1 MELTQ
6 EHVSKLET
14 EFWGAENGGE
24 QESQPTPSEPQQ
36 EKQKVIHHQ
45 KENDWYKN
53 FGWESEEKAKTE
65 IDKLKSIKQPEFKNE
80 ESKQLYKRF

>member
-36 EKQKVIHHQ
+36 EKTEGDTHQ
-45 KENDWYKN
+45 KKTTGIRISGGNLKN
-53 FGWESEEKAKTE
+53 
-65 IDKLKSIKQPEFKNE
+65 
-80 ESKQLYKRF
+80 

>member
-6 EHVSKLET
+6 EQVSKLET

-36 EKQKVIHHQ
+36 EK
-45 KENDWYKN
+45 
-53 FGWESEEKAKTE
+53 TE
-65 IDKLKSIKQPEFKNE
+65 GDTPPK
-80 ESKQLYKRF
+80 

>member
-24 QESQPTPSEPQQ
+24 QESQPTPSEPPYR
-36 EKQKVIHHQ
+36 
-45 KENDWYKN
+45 DW
-53 FGWESEEKAKTE
+53 ET
-65 IDKLKSIKQPEFKNE
+65 DRKSVV
-80 ESKQLYKRF
+80 

>member
-24 QESQPTPSEPQQ
+24 QESQP
-36 EKQKVIHHQ
+36 
-45 KENDWYKN
+45 N
-53 FGWESEEKAKTE
+53 F
-65 IDKLKSIKQPEFKNE
+65 
-80 ESKQLYKRF
+80 LYSMFNLI

>member
-36 EKQKVIHHQ
+36 EKPEGDTPP
-45 KENDWYKN
+45 KEND
-53 FGWESEEKAKTE
+53 
-65 IDKLKSIKQPEFKNE
+65 
-80 ESKQLYKRF
+80 